1 MQLNQFTYRP
11 EAYMK
16 TTIIGIASIGMLVA
30 PLLSLAQTNPH
41 PTRAEVRAEIVQL
54 EKAGYNPA
62 KGKDENYPNDIQ
74 AAEARVAAQKAA
86 GGLSASGMGSST
98 GTASQSGGSST
109 SHHST
114 STLYEHH

>member
-1 MQLNQFTYRP
+1 
-11 EAYMK
+11 MK

-30 PLLSLAQTNPH
+30 PLLAFAQTNTH
-41 PTRAEVRAEIVQL
+41 PTRAEVRAELVQL

-62 KGKDENYPNDIQ
+62 KRDEATYPSDIQ
-74 AAEARVAAQKAA
+74 AAEARVAAENAA
-86 GGLSASGMGSST
+86 GGLSTSGMGSST
-98 GTASQSGGSST
+98 GSASQSGRSST